1 MSNVKRKDSKNRNLR
16 NGESQRKDG
25 RYVYKYTDIYGKPQF
40 IYSWKLVPTDKT
52 PAGKRDD
59 ISLREKEAQIK
70 KDLNDG
76 IDTVGGKM
84 TVCQLFDKKNSQR
97 KNIKRATEKGR
108 QYLMN
113 ALKNDPLG
121 MRAIDTVKQSDAK
134 EWAIRMSEKG
144 YAYKTIDNYKRSLKA
159 SFYMAIQDDCIRK
172 NPFEF
177 KLSDVLE
184 DDTEQKVILTSE
196 QEERLLAFMETDK
209 SRMSAFERYFT
220 KEKAL
225 HEEVYNSY
233 YRLSADPHVCEQI
246 LKEFGVD
253 FVHGHIINGHVP
265 VRQKD
270 GENPVK
276 ADGKLYVIDGG
287 LSKAYQAKTGIAG
300 YTLIFNSHYLALA
313 QHHDYI
319 SHPLSKPELD
329 DMPTLQIT
337 QKMDKRILV
346 SDTDA
351 GKKLSQRIEELRI
364 LVKAYENGSFVERAI
379 SVYPKTI
386 PSLHMETMEIVR

>member
-76 IDTVGGKM
+76 IDIAGGKM
-84 TVCQLFDKKNSQR
+84 TVCQLYDKKNSQR

-184 DDTEQKVILTSE
+184 DDTEQKVILTPE
-196 QEERLLAFMETDK
+196 QEECLLAFMEKDK
-209 SRMSAFERYFT
+209 IYSKYYDETVVLLSHKKADSYIHIDVEFGEGEGKIPVDSIAKRAEAYKPKEKVTYKMIKEYIEAKYGFKVHTAYIAEVKRNLGLPMYDAPNAVEELKQPRKHPTPEKVEAIKDALRYF
-220 KEKAL
+220 A
-225 HEEVYNSY
+225 
-233 YRLSADPHVCEQI
+233 
-246 LKEFGVD
+246 
-253 FVHGHIINGHVP
+253 
-265 VRQKD
+265 
-270 GENPVK
+270 
-276 ADGKLYVIDGG
+276 VI
-287 LSKAYQAKTGIAG
+287 
-300 YTLIFNSHYLALA
+300 
-313 QHHDYI
+313 
-319 SHPLSKPELD
+319 
-329 DMPTLQIT
+329 
-337 QKMDKRILV
+337 
-346 SDTDA
+346 
-351 GKKLSQRIEELRI
+351 
-364 LVKAYENGSFVERAI
+364 
-379 SVYPKTI
+379 
-386 PSLHMETMEIVR
+386 

>member
-1 MSNVKRKDSKNRNLR
+1 MSLSRRYGIINVAYHGSFHDGKELYTMSNVKRKDSKNRNLR

-70 KDLNDG
+70 KDLNDS

-84 TVCQLFDKKNSQR
+84 TVCQLYEKKNSQR

-184 DDTEQKVILTSE
+184 DDTRFTASIMM
-196 QEERLLAFMETDK
+196 RLCFCWK
-209 SRMSAFERYFT
+209 R
-220 KEKAL
+220 
-225 HEEVYNSY
+225 
-233 YRLSADPHVCEQI
+233 
-246 LKEFGVD
+246 D
-253 FVHGHIINGHVP
+253 FVFLNF
-265 VRQKD
+265 
-270 GENPVK
+270 
-276 ADGKLYVIDGG
+276 AD
-287 LSKAYQAKTGIAG
+287 
-300 YTLIFNSHYLALA
+300 
-313 QHHDYI
+313 
-319 SHPLSKPELD
+319 
-329 DMPTLQIT
+329 
-337 QKMDKRILV
+337 
-346 SDTDA
+346 
-351 GKKLSQRIEELRI
+351 
-364 LVKAYENGSFVERAI
+364 
-379 SVYPKTI
+379 
-386 PSLHMETMEIVR
+386 

>member
-84 TVCQLFDKKNSQR
+84 TVCQLYDKKNSQR

-184 DDTEQKVILTSE
+184 DDTEQKVILTPE
-196 QEERLLAFMETDK
+196 QEERLLAFMEKDKIYSKYYDEVFLLICGPLEDVKQDIENRTFALPEMEKTK
-209 SRMSAFERYFT
+209 SREREYIEWSNVNVSTVNGDINYDEYF
-220 KEKAL
+220 
-225 HEEVYNSY
+225 
-233 YRLSADPHVCEQI
+233 RLAD
-246 LKEFGVD
+246 
-253 FVHGHIINGHVP
+253 
-265 VRQKD
+265 
-270 GENPVK
+270 
-276 ADGKLYVIDGG
+276 
-287 LSKAYQAKTGIAG
+287 
-300 YTLIFNSHYLALA
+300 
-313 QHHDYI
+313 
-319 SHPLSKPELD
+319 
-329 DMPTLQIT
+329 
-337 QKMDKRILV
+337 
-346 SDTDA
+346 
-351 GKKLSQRIEELRI
+351 
-364 LVKAYENGSFVERAI
+364 
-379 SVYPKTI
+379 
-386 PSLHMETMEIVR
+386 